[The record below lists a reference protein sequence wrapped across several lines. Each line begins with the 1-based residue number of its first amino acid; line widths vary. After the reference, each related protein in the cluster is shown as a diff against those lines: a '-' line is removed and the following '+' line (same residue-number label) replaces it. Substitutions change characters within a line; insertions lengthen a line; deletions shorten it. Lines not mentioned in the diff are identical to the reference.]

1 LKKFILK
8 LLSYVLVALIAA
20 GTTAGCFFFAQPN
33 DSGKLQEISSLLHR
47 YFIGET
53 DTEILED
60 AAAAAMVQALGDRWS
75 YYMTP
80 EQYLSYQQTMSN
92 SFVGVGITVRARED
106 KQGYDIISVTR
117 GSPAEEAGVL
127 AEDVLIAVDGT
138 SILGMAVGDVSAL
151 IKGEENTSV
160 KITVARQGQQLDF
173 TLTRKKIQTPVA
185 TGRLLADNIGLVT
198 IENFDARCAD
208 ETISVIEL
216 LLEQGAQALIFDVR
230 NNPGGYKNELVKL
243 LDYLL
248 PEGPLFRAEDYRGVQ
263 NVDYSDARHLD
274 IPMAVLVNLSSYSA
288 SEFFAAALEEYE
300 AAITVGEKTFGKGY
314 FQQTFPL
321 SDGSAVNLS
330 VGKYTTP
337 NGVTLAGVGLTP
349 QINIPVDEDTAAK
362 IAAGTLPPEEDPHII
377 AAINAL
383 KS

>member
-1 LKKFILK
+1 MKKVILK

-20 GTTAGCFFFAQPN
+20 GTTAGCFLFAQPN
-33 DSGKLQEISSLLHR
+33 DSGKLQEVSSLLHR

-117 GSPAEEAGVL
+117 GSPAEVGGVL